1 MKIYFEEGHA
11 VPEELLQKMT
21 EAAEYA
27 VESENM
33 HNLDKKRCEI
43 SVTFVDLDEIHELNK
58 QYRGVDKPTDVLS
71 FPQFDDLEEEI
82 PEVCEICLGD
92 VVICEQKAREQAEDR
107 QALFQLVQ
115 IPLKAFDR
123 LTSFSLAHSTCGKF
137 IQNLTEFCHIVVD
150 CFHFSCDL
158 LTDRNPILTNHFYTI
173 RHMYTSSST
182 LHATNRS

>member
-43 SVTFVDLDEIHELNK
+43 SVTFVDLDKIHELNK

-92 VVICEQKAREQAEDR
+92 VVICEQKAREQAEEFGHSFERELVYLFTHSVLHLLGYDHMEDDEKKAMREREEEIMKQIGLMR
-107 QALFQLVQ
+107 QE
-115 IPLKAFDR
+115 R
-123 LTSFSLAHSTCGKF
+123 
-137 IQNLTEFCHIVVD
+137 
-150 CFHFSCDL
+150 
-158 LTDRNPILTNHFYTI
+158 
-173 RHMYTSSST
+173 
-182 LHATNRS
+182 

>member
-92 VVICEQKAREQAEDR
+92 VVICEQKAREQAEEFGHFFERELVYLFTHSVLHLLGYDHMEDDEKKAMREREEEIMKQIGLMR
-107 QALFQLVQ
+107 QE
-115 IPLKAFDR
+115 
-123 LTSFSLAHSTCGKF
+123 G
-137 IQNLTEFCHIVVD
+137 
-150 CFHFSCDL
+150 
-158 LTDRNPILTNHFYTI
+158 
-173 RHMYTSSST
+173 
-182 LHATNRS
+182 

>member
-43 SVTFVDLDEIHELNK
+43 RVTFVDLDEIHELNK

-92 VVICEQKAREQAEDR
+92 VVICEQKAREQAEEFGHSFERELVYLFTHSVLHLLGYDHMEDDEKKAMREREEEIMKQIGLMR
-107 QALFQLVQ
+107 QE
-115 IPLKAFDR
+115 
-123 LTSFSLAHSTCGKF
+123 G
-137 IQNLTEFCHIVVD
+137 
-150 CFHFSCDL
+150 
-158 LTDRNPILTNHFYTI
+158 
-173 RHMYTSSST
+173 
-182 LHATNRS
+182 

>member
-33 HNLDKKRCEI
+33 HNLDKKRWEI
-43 SVTFVDLDEIHELNK
+43 SVTFVGLDEIHELNK

-92 VVICEQKAREQAEDR
+92 VVICEQKAREQAEEFGHSFERELVYLFTHSVLHLLGYDHMEDDEKKAMREREEEIMKQIGLMR
-107 QALFQLVQ
+107 QE
-115 IPLKAFDR
+115 
-123 LTSFSLAHSTCGKF
+123 G
-137 IQNLTEFCHIVVD
+137 
-150 CFHFSCDL
+150 
-158 LTDRNPILTNHFYTI
+158 
-173 RHMYTSSST
+173 
-182 LHATNRS
+182 

>member
-92 VVICEQKAREQAEDR
+92 VVICEQKAREQAEEFGHSFGRELVYLFTHSVLHLLGYDHMEDDEKKAMREREEEIMKQIGLMR
-107 QALFQLVQ
+107 QE
-115 IPLKAFDR
+115 
-123 LTSFSLAHSTCGKF
+123 G
-137 IQNLTEFCHIVVD
+137 
-150 CFHFSCDL
+150 
-158 LTDRNPILTNHFYTI
+158 
-173 RHMYTSSST
+173 
-182 LHATNRS
+182 

>member
-21 EAAEYA
+21 AAAEYA

-43 SVTFVDLDEIHELNK
+43 SVTFVDLDKIHELNK

-82 PEVCEICLGD
+82 PEGCEICLGD
-92 VVICEQKAREQAEDR
+92 VVICEQKAREQAEE
-107 QALFQLVQ
+107 FGHS
-115 IPLKAFDR
+115 FDR
-123 LTSFSLAHSTCGKF
+123 DLVDLFTHSV
-137 IQNLTEFCHIVVD
+137 LH
-150 CFHFSCDL
+150 L
-158 LTDRNPILTNHFYTI
+158 LGYD
-173 RHMYTSSST
+173 HMEDDEKKAMREREEEIMKQIG
-182 LHATNRS
+182 LMRQEG